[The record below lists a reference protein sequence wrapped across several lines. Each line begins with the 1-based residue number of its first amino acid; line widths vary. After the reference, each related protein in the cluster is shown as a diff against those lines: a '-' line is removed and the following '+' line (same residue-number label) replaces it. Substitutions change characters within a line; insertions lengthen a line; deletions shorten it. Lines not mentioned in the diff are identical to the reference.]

1 VTAEIA
7 IVIRDAP
14 HPHRLAERLRRLW
27 SDRGRWPTVVE
38 GALVVV
44 PVPASL
50 AQAARDEIDRI
61 LASE

>member
-1 VTAEIA
+1 MTAEIA
-7 IVIRDAP
+7 IIVEGAP
-14 HPHRLAERLRRLW
+14 NPHRLASRLTKLW
-27 SDRGRWPTVVE
+27 SDRGRWPCRVE
-38 GALVVV
+38 GNLIIV